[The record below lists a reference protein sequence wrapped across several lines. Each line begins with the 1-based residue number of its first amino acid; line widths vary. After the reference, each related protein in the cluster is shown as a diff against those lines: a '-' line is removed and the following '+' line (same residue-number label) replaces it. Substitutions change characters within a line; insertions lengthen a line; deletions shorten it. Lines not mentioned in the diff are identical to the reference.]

1 MTVSE
6 TNVSRLAVVAIVVEE
21 PDSVSALNE
30 LLHQHSAHIIGR
42 MGIPCPARGVS
53 LISIAMDAPGDAIS
67 ALTGKLGRLKGV
79 SVKTA
84 YSKA

>member
-6 TNVSRLAVVAIVVEE
+6 TNDSRLAVVAIVVEE

-42 MGIPCPARGVS
+42 MGIPCPARSVS